1 MGRVLKLLR
10 INIVKLASCP
20 WGDIEIATVFV
31 WSSSSGY
38 SQIVQTHE
46 LL

>member
-1 MGRVLKLLR
+1 MERLLKLLR

-20 WGDIEIATVFV
+20 WGDIEIAIVFGAAV
-31 WSSSSGY
+31 
-38 SQIVQTHE
+38 QIHE